1 MGAENRR
8 SGSYGYIL
16 QGVMRDK
23 RLSVEA
29 KAVYAYLSSFAD
41 SDGHC
46 FPAVDTICGELG
58 MSKARYYRH
67 FRQLT
72 EMGIVQV
79 NQSRRANRLGGN
91 VYCIVQPRF
100 VDAQSENIAYVDS
113 QSENTAFVDTQ
124 KGAGNIPSI
133 MNNPID
139 SNIPKK
145 ETYMRVCEILN
156 QAKKHLRSK
165 GRLKPDRF
173 ITDEAFRI
181 YGSDDAL
188 IAAARAFAKDAIVL
202 LKRGFTWYDFRDYCS
217 KQNLSP
223 KTGDT
228 KSKEEESLN
237 ERKRV

>member
-41 SDGHC
+41 SDGYC
-46 FPAVDTICGELG
+46 FPAVDTICGELN

-67 FRQLT
+67 FRQLI
-72 EMGIVQV
+72 EMGVVQV

-156 QAKKHLRSK
+156 EAKKHLRSK
-165 GRLKPDRF
+165 GRLKPDTF

-181 YGSDDAL
+181 CGNSDDAL
-188 IAAARAFAKDAIVL
+188 IAAAKAFAKDAVVL
-202 LKRGFTWYDFRDYCS
+202 LKRGFTWYDFRDYCC
-217 KQNLSP
+217 KQNLSS
-223 KTGDT
+223 KIRDT
-228 KSKEEESLN
+228 KSKEQAN
-237 ERKRV
+237 DRKTV